1 MQENQQYPMESFS
14 DTRLRIEA
22 LVQARNAEHGKTPDQ
37 IRAAAEVFYGFL
49 KG

>member
-1 MQENQQYPMESFS
+1 MQENQYPMESFS

-22 LVQARNAEHGKTPDQ
+22 LVQARNAEHGKTPEQ
-37 IRAAAEVFYGFL
+37 IREAAEVFYGFL